1 MSDHFSR
8 SAASLMHFICSAF
21 LGTWLA
27 AMPLASQAQQA
38 VPPAS
43 APLSEDSVRVMA
55 RLVQTSV
62 RQLRGIYFEP
72 SDARATQLIEAALR
86 DLPARNQRL
95 SHYTSSLSREQQQD
109 LAQRLRQQPWQ
120 QELRSLQQSPQ
131 FRDFEGRVTRTPALK
146 AAAARLRAAGF
157 LGNPP
162 PPPAAAPVGPT
173 AAGPAKLPAVAAPPA
188 HAPLRPAMVR
198 HTVRKGETLFSIA
211 RRYNVTPA
219 QLRAWNKKADVV
231 VRIGEILFL
240 NPAQ

>member
-1 MSDHFSR
+1 
-8 SAASLMHFICSAF
+8 
-21 LGTWLA
+21 
-27 AMPLASQAQQA
+27 MPLASQAQQA

-157 LGNPP
+157 LGNSP
-162 PPPAAAPVGPT
+162 PPPAAAPVGPR
-173 AAGPAKLPAVAAPPA
+173 AAGSAKLPAVAAPPTLSSAPPA

-231 VRIGEILFL
+231 VKIGEILFL
-240 NPAQ
+240 NPGQ